1 MRNIQFLLCGLAAA
15 IITLSCGTRSG
26 KKASSETKVVQE
38 TETCITAI
46 DRYLSDVIGSQYAP
60 GEVCIPS
67 HRIIAVDE
75 SNPDDIQVWGDF
87 WVDNFNVV
95 GDTLMAVSGGSHP
108 GKMHI
113 IKDSEGHLTVTAFEA
128 VGDGSSFTPTAKAI
142 FGDRFDEFQKVNSDN
157 VGREEA
163 RKSAIAAHVFKNNL
177 PVKVYKDYGWPA
189 VEIPKMNAKTESTF
203 FREVQAQ
210 IPAYARMNRQT
221 KMAAGAIPAPMSTL
235 VHTKVTP
242 QMATIRRA
250 RR

>member
-1 MRNIQFLLCGLAAA
+1 MALAAA
-15 IITLSCGTRSG
+15 LSVLAIASCGTRTG
-26 KKASSETKVVQE
+26 KKTTSEPAAETKAAQE

-46 DRYLSDVIGSQYAP
+46 DRYLSEVIGSHYAP
-60 GEVCIPS
+60 GDVCIPS

-108 GKMHI
+108 GKMHV
-113 IKDSEGHLTVTAFEA
+113 IKDSEGHLTVTACEA

-142 FGDRFDEFQKVNSDN
+142 FGDRFEEFQKVNSDN
-157 VGREEA
+157 VGREEV

-189 VEIPKMNAKTESTF
+189 VEIPKVNAKTE
-203 FREVQAQ
+203 
-210 IPAYARMNRQT
+210 N
-221 KMAAGAIPAPMSTL
+221 
-235 VHTKVTP
+235 
-242 QMATIRRA
+242 
-250 RR
+250 

>member
-1 MRNIQFLLCGLAAA
+1 MRIVNMALAAA
-15 IITLSCGTRSG
+15 LSVLAIASCGSRTG
-26 KKASSETKVVQE
+26 KKNTSEPAAETKAAQE
-38 TETCITAI
+38 TETCITDI
-46 DRYLSDVIGSQYAP
+46 DRYLSEVIGSQYAP

-75 SNPDDIQVWGDF
+75 SNPQDIQVWGDF
-87 WVDNFNVV
+87 WVDNFKVA

-108 GKMHI
+108 GKMHV

-142 FGDRFDEFQKVNSDN
+142 FSDQFEEFQKVNSDN

-189 VEIPKMNAKTESTF
+189 VEIPKVNAKTE
-203 FREVQAQ
+203 
-210 IPAYARMNRQT
+210 N
-221 KMAAGAIPAPMSTL
+221 
-235 VHTKVTP
+235 
-242 QMATIRRA
+242 
-250 RR
+250 